1 MDFGCFSVQKLIIYI
16 FTHFPRISLTKFSL
30 NGKASTEN
38 QARNR
43 TLGLRKNGPPK
54 KWILSKNLTL
64 QPKKVAICRK
74 SYERQCRSDSF
85 S

>member
-16 FTHFPRISLTKFSL
+16 FTHFPCISLTKFSL

-54 KWILSKNLTL
+54 KTDPFEKPDLT
-64 QPKKVAICRK
+64 A
-74 SYERQCRSDSF
+74 
-85 S
+85 